1 MFYGGFENSQ
11 QSIVH
16 LVHALQKFAYQALFS
31 ISVAKGIQNQKVMQ
45 DLAGEGGGGEVYY
58 ERYKNGVLTGE
69 LDIGIYGPVICLLTQ
84 QMSQQ
89 KESI

>member
-1 MFYGGFENSQ
+1 
-11 QSIVH
+11 
-16 LVHALQKFAYQALFS
+16 
-31 ISVAKGIQNQKVMQ
+31 MQ
-45 DLAGEGGGGEVYY
+45 DLGGGGEG
-58 ERYKNGVLTGE
+58 ERCIMRDKNGVLTGE

>member
-1 MFYGGFENSQ
+1 MY
-11 QSIVH
+11 
-16 LVHALQKFAYQALFS
+16 ALQKFAYQALFS
-31 ISVAKGIQNQKVMQ
+31 ISVAKGIQKQKVLQ
-45 DLAGEGGGGEVYY
+45 DLVGGGGKVYY

>member
-1 MFYGGFENSQ
+1 
-11 QSIVH
+11 
-16 LVHALQKFAYQALFS
+16 
-31 ISVAKGIQNQKVMQ
+31 MQ
-45 DLAGEGGGGEVYY
+45 DLAGGGGEVYY
-58 ERYKNGVLTGE
+58 ERYKNGVLKGE

>member
-1 MFYGGFENSQ
+1 MPSKSLHIKRCFQFLLPKEF
-11 QSIVH
+11 
-16 LVHALQKFAYQALFS
+16 KT
-31 ISVAKGIQNQKVMQ
+31 KGN
-45 DLAGEGGGGEVYY
+45 ARFGGGGGKVYY
-58 ERYKNGVLTGE
+58 ERYENGVLTGE

>member
-1 MFYGGFENSQ
+1 
-11 QSIVH
+11 
-16 LVHALQKFAYQALFS
+16 
-31 ISVAKGIQNQKVMQ
+31 MQ
-45 DLAGEGGGGEVYY
+45 DLAGGGGEMYY

-89 KESI
+89 KESVRAEEHMRLSINMCYNQWSSKCLKAELCILSLQ

>member
-31 ISVAKGIQNQKVMQ
+31 ISVAKGIQKQKIMQ
-45 DLAGEGGGGEVYY
+45 DLVGGGGKVYY
-58 ERYKNGVLTGE
+58 ERYKNGVE
-69 LDIGIYGPVICLLTQ
+69 VY
-84 QMSQQ
+84 SQV
-89 KESI
+89 S

>member
-1 MFYGGFENSQ
+1 MY
-11 QSIVH
+11 
-16 LVHALQKFAYQALFS
+16 ALQKFAYQALFS
-31 ISVAKGIQNQKVMQ
+31 ISVAKGIQKQKAMQ
-45 DLAGEGGGGEVYY
+45 DLAGGGGEVYY

>member
-1 MFYGGFENSQ
+1 MY
-11 QSIVH
+11 
-16 LVHALQKFAYQALFS
+16 ALQNFAYEALFS

-45 DLAGEGGGGEVYY
+45 DLAGGGGEVYY
-58 ERYKNGVLTGE
+58 ERCTNGVLTGE

-89 KESI
+89 KESVRAEEHMRLSINMCYN